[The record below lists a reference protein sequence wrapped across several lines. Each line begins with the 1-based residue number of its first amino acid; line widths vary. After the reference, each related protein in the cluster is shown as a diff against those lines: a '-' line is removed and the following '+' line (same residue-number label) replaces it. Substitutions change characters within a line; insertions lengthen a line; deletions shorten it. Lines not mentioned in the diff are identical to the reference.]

1 MLAFD
6 AFILAGPLFRPRQ
19 LRSVDGV
26 WFVWGLTALFTLVFV
41 CLTFHGLQ
49 LVLLWRRM
57 RTLLRGIARLPLVGA
72 MDRLPPRAAR
82 WVYEVPEPGSGR
94 FEMVWRQARAL
105 AARSTDSVRQEL
117 VEASIITWSP
127 GIGPI

>member
-1 MLAFD
+1 M
-6 AFILAGPLFRPRQ
+6 
-19 LRSVDGV
+19 
-26 WFVWGLTALFTLVFV
+26 WFVWCLTALFTLVFV
-41 CLTFHGLQ
+41 RLTFHGLQ

-105 AARSTDSVRQEL
+105 AARSTDSVHQEL
-117 VEASIITWSP
+117 VEASIYHGARGLVRSEGSP
-127 GIGPI
+127 DRSTPR